1 MEPSEP
7 LGPGT
12 RPGYPLRGL
21 SWGLLAA
28 VVAALALFAAVLV
41 AENGGASGSG
51 TPAAA
56 PPTPSA
62 RPAPQTS
69 PGAIPASAT
78 RSGAAAP
85 APPAPSGT
93 VLSQG
98 ELSSGWESDGWSW
111 DSTVRSGS
119 AGPDGTA
126 AVAVTYLKPY
136 GGYALRSDVTTK
148 PAATSVLRVRIQ
160 VTGKPVRVGLQVQS
174 SDDGELGTIVPVDV
188 RPGGW
193 TTVSAALSVLK
204 PPAGVRR
211 ISIIAQNVPAG
222 TMVWVSDVS
231 LR

>member
-1 MEPSEP
+1 MEPTEP
-7 LGPGT
+7 LGRGT
-12 RPGYPLRGL
+12 GGGRPGYPLRGL

-28 VVAALALFAAVLV
+28 VVAALVLFAAVLV
-41 AENGGASGSG
+41 AQNGGASGSG

-56 PPTPSA
+56 PPPS
-62 RPAPQTS
+62 PSTIPSTAP
-69 PGAIPASAT
+69 AT
-78 RSGAAAP
+78 RSGSAA
-85 APPAPSGT
+85 PAPSGT

-111 DSTVRSGS
+111 DSTVRAGS
-119 AGPDGTA
+119 GPDGTS

-136 GGYALRSDVTTK
+136 GGYALRSGVATA
-148 PAATSVLRVRIQ
+148 PAATAVLRVRIQ

-174 SDDGELGTIVPVDV
+174 SDDGELGPIVPVDV

-211 ISIIAQNVPAG
+211 ISVIAQNVPAG
-222 TMVWVSDVS
+222 TMIWISDVS